1 MADEKKLKQAK
12 VTFDAL
18 CEMLDEHGVHYE
30 KNTDELF
37 VHFYMNGDDI
47 PMEVVAAVDAERDL
61 VRILSP
67 LPFAFSEAK
76 RLEGAIATCQANYR
90 MADGSFDYNFRDGKI
105 LFRMTS
111 SYKESLLSKEL
122 LGYMIA
128 CSAFTVDNYN
138 DKFLMIDKGL
148 LSLDDFIKQC

>member
-1 MADEKKLKQAK
+1 MADEKKMKQAK
-12 VTFDAL
+12 TTFGTL

-30 KNTDELF
+30 KDTDKLL

-47 PMEVVAAVDAERDL
+47 PMEVFAEVDAEREL
-61 VRILSP
+61 VRVHSP

-76 RLEGAIATCQANYR
+76 RLEGAIATSQANYR
-90 MADGSFDYNFRDGKI
+90 MADGSFDYNFRDGKVF
-105 LFRMTS
+105 FRLTS
-111 SYKESLLSKEL
+111 SYKESLLSKDL

-128 CSAFTVDNYN
+128 CTVYTVDKYN

-148 LSLDDFIKQC
+148 LSLDDFLKQS